1 MDRSSLHNSSTYT
14 IQTRDS
20 DSLDTFSVC
29 SINSHHSYIDLH
41 TGVKHRSSRTYHR
54 NRRLCSCKLRKRCSC
69 KLRKRCRNFYKQLRF
84 NRANGREEEPYVIG
98 FKSPAGPIYR
108 PLQHYSVRESKIK

>member
-1 MDRSSLHNSSTYT
+1 MGSSSLHNSSTYT

-41 TGVKHRSSRTYHR
+41 TGVKHRSSRTYRRR
-54 NRRLCSCKLRKRCSC
+54 NRRLCSC

-84 NRANGREEEPYVIG
+84 NRANGREEELTSLDSRAPPVP
-98 FKSPAGPIYR
+98 STDR
-108 PLQHYSVRESKIK
+108 YSTILTENRKLNDR